1 LPKQSAKPSGIQ
13 NSIARCFF
21 WISRP
26 WILGKVADL
35 PLALNLTIGW
45 LPISS
50 KNLGKG
56 RFAGTISSHQTDL
69 VSGGDA
75 EGNLAHESSGT
86 YGDLKVFDAKQS
98 TNPSFACKSN
108 SLQSSLD
115 PLGRI
120 EDVYDYA
127 TIWQRC
133 FD

>member
-1 LPKQSAKPSGIQ
+1 
-13 NSIARCFF
+13 
-21 WISRP
+21 
-26 WILGKVADL
+26 
-35 PLALNLTIGW
+35 LALNLTLRW
-45 LPISS
+45 LPIPS

-56 RFAGTISSHQTDL
+56 RFAGTISSHQADL

-75 EGNLAHESSGT
+75 EGNLTHEGSGT
-86 YGDLKVFDAKQS
+86 DGDLKVFDAKQS

-120 EDVYDYA
+120 ENVDDYA
-127 TIWQRC
+127 IIWQRC